1 MATSTLTLSDSR
13 ILAWVDYTGPPSS
26 ASNPS
31 TRPTIFYFHGF
42 PGSRLEGVLLA
53 SSANSHSARLIAI
66 DRPGMGL
73 STFQPNRKLLDW
85 PRDVLELAD
94 HLQIE
99 TFYVLG
105 ASGGAPYVLACVEA
119 ITRKRLLGASVVS
132 GIYPASLGT
141 QEMSTGNRVLL
152 WTAASKW
159 IGALTGPMM
168 DWMIGRVA
176 RDSQHPGRLKD
187 LFVKEMNRNPERDV
201 KCLEDEDVKE
211 KLVEALRESFRQ
223 GGDGVAWD
231 IRLLASEWGFELAKL
246 RTLGFRMCLWHG
258 RGDTN
263 VPVAMAE
270 KAAGLMEGVELRVL
284 EEEAHLSVSV
294 NRQDEIL
301 EALLLKH

>member
-1 MATSTLTLSDSR
+1 M
-13 ILAWVDYTGPPSS
+13 
-26 ASNPS
+26 
-31 TRPTIFYFHGF
+31 
-42 PGSRLEGVLLA
+42 A

-73 STFQPNRKLLDW
+73 STFQPNRRLLDW
-85 PRDVLELAD
+85 PQDVLELAD

-105 ASGGAPYVLACVEA
+105 ASGGAPYVFACVEA
-119 ITRKRLLGASVVS
+119 ITSQRLLGASVVS
-132 GIYPASLGT
+132 GIYPVGLGT
-141 QEMSTGNRVLL
+141 QGMLMANRVLL

-159 IGALTGPMM
+159 MGALTGPMM
-168 DWMIGRVA
+168 DWMIGQVA

-187 LFVKEMNRNPERDV
+187 LFVKEMKNKPERDA

-231 IRLLASEWGFELAKL
+231 IGLIASDWGFELAKL
-246 RTLGFRMCLWHG
+246 KTLGFGMCLWHG
-258 RGDTN
+258 RGDIN
-263 VPVAMAE
+263 VPVTKAE
-270 KAAGLMEGVELRVL
+270 KAAGLMEGAVLRVL
-284 EEEAHLSVSV
+284 EDEAHLSLSV

-301 EALLLKH
+301 EALLLQR